1 MPKTIGII
9 DADLLDNGT
18 RHPNLA
24 LMKISGY
31 QKELGNDVTL
41 LEDYYSIPKYDEVY
55 LSRVFDF
62 TNVPIDPKNYP
73 NLHIGGT
80 GFFWMTAPDLPLE
93 VEHHMPDYH
102 LYDEYVGRQIARGI
116 KPQTYSDYMDYS
128 IGFTTRG
135 CFRKCP
141 FCVNQKYDH
150 VFRHSPVKEFF
161 DPSRKHIYLWDDQFF
176 GFPKWQEVLD
186 ELHTSAQGLTPEE
199 AEESLFGFTCAND
212 VTAREV
218 QKVDPLIGHCKSY
231 DTFCPIGPWI
241 ETELEDINDLS
252 IRCLVNGEVRQSA
265 NTGDMIFR
273 PLDLLCFLSRVMT
286 LMPGDVILTGTP
298 PGISPIQAD
307 DVVQVSI
314 EGIGTLS
321 NPVEG
326 PGPEEKIL
334 Q

>member
-1 MPKTIGII
+1 MRIIRVEHGGTSYYGILEDGLVFRLHQQPGHMEPI
-9 DADLLDNGT
+9 PLSEAKVLPLVTPSKVVCVGLNYKA
-18 RHPNLA
+18 HA
-24 LMKISGY
+24 E
-31 QKELGNDVTL
+31 ELGYPLPNMPSFFL
-41 LEDYYSIPKYDEVY
+41 KPPSSIIGNGE
-55 LSRVFDF
+55 
-62 TNVPIDPKNYP
+62 PIV
-73 NLHIGGT
+73 
-80 GFFWMTAPDLPLE
+80 LPSGMGRI
-93 VEHHMPDYH
+93 EHEAELAMV
-102 LYDEYVGRQIARGI
+102 VGKVCR
-116 KPQTYSDYMDYS
+116 
-128 IGFTTRG
+128 
-135 CFRKCP
+135 
-141 FCVNQKYDH
+141 N
-150 VFRHSPVKEFF
+150 
-161 DPSRKHIYLWDDQFF
+161 
-176 GFPKWQEVLD
+176 
-186 ELHTSAQGLTPEE
+186 LTPEE

-326 PGPEEKIL
+326 PGPEREDFAVGVGKKRKKL
-334 Q
+334 GRGGEPFPAPSKPPFQRFSTGGEAARKKFRPAENGKGY